1 MPLTTVVE
9 DSGSIVVDTYVYSLQ
24 FTMLGASGGG
34 ENVQANA
41 GLTATAGTSGGTTSF
56 LGVFATG
63 GTGGGI
69 GGKNSASSGGVSS
82 LGSFWDGTG
91 VSFTTADGSG
101 GGLPSGGNGGSSQ
114 GRSGGAGSDG
124 NNTYT
129 SSSYH
134 VFNNSETETVNGVP
148 PNGHNFSS
156 SGSTADI
163 IMDYYNPSAEGI
175 NGTTPA
181 GGKHYGFSFASPY
194 IDNNWT
200 YTITSNFDTAAGG
213 GTNGGPYALNGVGS
227 KSQYGMKIW
236 FQTSGGGNTYIRDFA
251 ITTTGT
257 KIGARGRGGGGGAYI
272 SSSVISR
279 ATLESKGFTA
289 GLETLLSIGSAG
301 TSGGTTGG
309 CSNGT
314 RGRVTTVQV
323 IYPQV
328 YLTASV
334 VSIILGGTVDL
345 EWYSAGDL
353 NAIRWPSNADISNG
367 NIESNSTVTPTAT
380 TTYRAEGYNTGNSEL
395 VSFNPESSVTITVY
409 EQPRAD
415 KFVTPLTINYGVA
428 TIDVEYEVYYANTEL
443 KLEVFKSG
451 YDRGPNQGNTVLHQ
465 TINLTLGGTAEAG
478 QTALGK
484 SSGIENIPVVWDDYG
499 PRSYVV
505 KLTANGNG
513 GSFILQNTIA
523 VVIDETPDNLVI
535 EESEDL
541 FKDQVPV
548 INPESEILS
557 EFYQINGIDIP
568 VEILSDWPINVD
580 IDKNNDWKQIRQ
592 I

>member
-9 DSGSIVVDTYVYSLQ
+9 NSGSVVIDTYVYSLQ

-34 ENVQANA
+34 ENVQADF
-41 GLTATAGTSGGTTSF
+41 GLTTTAGTSGGTTSF
-56 LGVFATG
+56 MGVSATG

-82 LGSFWDGTG
+82 LGSLWNGTS
-91 VSFTTADGSG
+91 VSFTAGNGSG
-101 GGLPSGGNGGSSQ
+101 GGIPSGGTGGFSLGRSGGNGSN
-114 GRSGGAGSDG
+114 G

-129 SSSYH
+129 SSSIH
-134 VFNNSETETVNGVP
+134 VFNNTTDVHDFN
-148 PNGHNFSS
+148 S
-156 SGSTADI
+156 SGATADI
-163 IMDYYNPSAEGI
+163 IMNYYNPTAEGI

-200 YTITSNFDTAAGG
+200 YTITSTYSTAAGG
-213 GTNGGPYALNGVGS
+213 GTNGGPYAFNGVNN
-227 KSQYGMKIW
+227 KTQYGMKIW
-236 FQTSGGGNTYIRDFA
+236 FQTSSGGNTYLRDFS
-251 ITTTGT
+251 ITTTGV

-272 SSSVISR
+272 SSSAISR
-279 ATLESKGFTA
+279 ATLESKGFIA

-301 TSGGTTGG
+301 TSGGSTGG

-314 RGRVTTVQV
+314 RGQITVVQV

-334 VSIILGGTVDL
+334 VSIILGQTVNL
-345 EWYSAGDL
+345 QWYSAGDL
-353 NAIRWPSNADISNG
+353 DAIRWPSNVDITNG
-367 NIESNSTVTPTAT
+367 NIQSNSTVTPTST

-395 VSFNPESSVTITVY
+395 VSYNPESSVTITVY
-409 EQPRAD
+409 EPPRAD
-415 KFVTPLTINYGVA
+415 KFVVPLTINYGVA
-428 TIDVEYEVYYANTEL
+428 TIDVEYEVYYANTVL

-451 YDRGPNQGNTVLHQ
+451 YERGPNQGNTVLHQ
-465 TINLTLGGTAEAG
+465 TVDLTLGGTAEAG
-478 QTALGK
+478 QTELAK
-484 SSGIENIPVVWDDYG
+484 SSGIETIPVVWDDYG

-505 KLTANGNG
+505 KITGSGNG
-513 GSFILQNTIA
+513 GTFMLENTIA
-523 VVIDETPDNLVI
+523 VVIDETPDNLTI

-541 FKDQVPV
+541 FKDEVPV
-548 INPESEILS
+548 LNPESEILS
-557 EFYQINGIDIP
+557 EYYQINGIDIP
-568 VEILSDWPINVD
+568 VEVLSDWPINVD
-580 IDKNNDWKQIRQ
+580 VDKNGDWKQIRQ